1 MSAKRRTLRVK
12 GAIFTFSSSF
22 LPFLTFLLLRI
33 ACMVRDPS
41 LELAT
46 PLSFSLSSSSSQFYS
61 AERFLHRTV
70 RGRGGIHV
78 FHIPEKL
85 NFRQKRDR
93 AKSWFTPV
101 LCHSKVNR
109 AFKPFLQLH
118 DINIG
123 DNSLAT
129 GFLSLW
135 RFVKR
140 EERARIR
147 FGIKENQKWE
157 VTYI

>member
-1 MSAKRRTLRVK
+1 MGSSLSLRSFQLPLSDLSLSVSFSSENGPKSRHYPVHRCGQSEERWVK

-70 RGRGGIHV
+70 RGRRSIHV
-78 FHIPEKL
+78 FHILEKL

-93 AKSWFTPV
+93 AKS
-101 LCHSKVNR
+101 
-109 AFKPFLQLH
+109 
-118 DINIG
+118 
-123 DNSLAT
+123 
-129 GFLSLW
+129 
-135 RFVKR
+135 
-140 EERARIR
+140 
-147 FGIKENQKWE
+147 
-157 VTYI
+157 